1 VQLRR
6 TSILAALSVL
16 SLNWLTGIGT
26 VASASSNALV
36 HPFFSEAKI
45 LWESEAVVVSG
56 ALQNVPLAAAVADLQ
71 RGLGTKDA
79 GVNGYASAISTIRN
93 FESIPLTSETTAQ
106 IKAARRDWSRLNAFF
121 EITPAQSAVFMDDV
135 PSGAYYKA
143 AQHDFVR
150 EPHRD
155 DVGINVGLLKTAAL
169 DLVRESRLRPSRS
182 VLYAAAIHDLTSLEG
197 ASSKDIASSG
207 SSLLNPYG
215 QDILYLNVFFETTR
229 LAAWPGTDM
238 LVPGK

>member
-1 VQLRR
+1 MSTSKRLSRSRTEGSVQLRR

-45 LWESEAVVVSG
+45 LWESEAEVVSG

-93 FESIPLTSETTAQ
+93 FESIPLTSETT
-106 IKAARRDWSRLNAFF
+106 
-121 EITPAQSAVFMDDV
+121 
-135 PSGAYYKA
+135 
-143 AQHDFVR
+143 
-150 EPHRD
+150 
-155 DVGINVGLLKTAAL
+155 
-169 DLVRESRLRPSRS
+169 
-182 VLYAAAIHDLTSLEG
+182 
-197 ASSKDIASSG
+197 
-207 SSLLNPYG
+207 
-215 QDILYLNVFFETTR
+215 
-229 LAAWPGTDM
+229 
-238 LVPGK
+238 

>member
-1 VQLRR
+1 
-6 TSILAALSVL
+6 
-16 SLNWLTGIGT
+16 
-26 VASASSNALV
+26 V

-45 LWESEAVVVSG
+45 FWESEAEVVSG
-56 ALQNVPLAAAVADLQ
+56 ALQNVPLAAAVADLR
-71 RGLGTKDA
+71 RGLATKDT
-79 GVNGYASAISTIRN
+79 GVNGYASAISIIRN

-106 IKAARRDWSRLNAFF
+106 MTAARRDWSRLNAFF
-121 EITPAQSAVFMDDV
+121 EITPAQAAVFMDDA

-143 AQHDFVR
+143 AQRDFVR
-150 EPHRD
+150 EPQRD
-155 DVGINVGLLKTAAL
+155 DEGVDVGLLKTATL
-169 DLVRESRLRPSRS
+169 DLVRESQIRPSRS

-197 ASSKDIASSG
+197 ASSKEIASSG

-238 LVPGK
+238 FAAGK